1 MKQITV
7 FVPDECGIAA
17 TITSLLAER
26 GVNIED
32 LDIDAIADHG
42 LIVLTVDLYDEALRV
57 LRDHG
62 FKAITQDAL
71 LIKLEDKP
79 GALAVI
85 AVRLK
90 DAGLDLRS
98 MHIHRRENGYAFASL
113 VASDNQ
119 KAASILRD
127 VLAVEPP
134 RYQP

>member
-1 MKQITV
+1 MKQIAV
-7 FVPDECGIAA
+7 FVPDECGITA
-17 TITSLLAER
+17 TIAGILAER
-26 GVNIED
+26 GVNIEE
-32 LDIDAIADHG
+32 LDIDAVEDHG
-42 LIVLTVDLYDEALRV
+42 LIVLSVDLYDEALRA

-98 MHIHRRENGYAFASL
+98 MHIHRRENGWAFATL
-113 VASDNQ
+113 VASNN
-119 KAASILRD
+119 KMAAIVLQD

-134 RYQP
+134 K

>member
-1 MKQITV
+1 MKQIAV
-7 FVPDECGIAA
+7 FVPNECGIAA
-17 TITSLLAER
+17 TIASLLAKR
-26 GVNIED
+26 GVNIEE
-32 LDIDAIADHG
+32 LDIDAVEDHG
-42 LIVLTVDLYDEALRV
+42 LIVLTVDLYDEALRA

-98 MHIHRRENGYAFASL
+98 MHIHRRENGCAFATL
-113 VASDNQ
+113 VTSNN
-119 KAASILRD
+119 KMAAIVLQD

-134 RYQP
+134 K